1 MSTTNTN
8 DFKLPPMRYDILMV
22 NSLSSLYHI
31 RELCNQAGTTDN
43 FILALNEVLLQR
55 NRENK
60 PTIFGYLI
68 APTSAAVTKQVIGGN
83 GYYFKHTTT
92 TTGVDFI
99 WHDRANKVFLFW
111 APNKSSIVKA
121 INAIRWRI
129 NKYTI
134 LDGENLNI
142 IHIPTASVD
151 ADEVEEDYSDLPDLI
166 DCDGNICSSGGNIV
180 CQYDSNVCGRTNSL
194 CISSGSVPDT
204 EVSGLPD

>member
-1 MSTTNTN
+1 
-8 DFKLPPMRYDILMV
+8 MRYDILMV

-31 RELCNQAGTTDN
+31 RELCNQAGINAATDN

-99 WHDRANKVFLFW
+99 WHDRDNKVFLFW
-111 APNKSSIVKA
+111 APNKSCIVKA

-142 IHIPTASVD
+142 IHIPTANVD
-151 ADEVEEDYSDLPDLI
+151 EDEEDYSDMPDLI
-166 DCDGNICSSGGNIV
+166 PCDDIT
-180 CQYDSNVCGRTNSL
+180 R
-194 CISSGSVPDT
+194 ISSGCVPDT
-204 EVSGLPD
+204 EVIGLPD

>member
-1 MSTTNTN
+1 MSASTTN
-8 DFKLPPMRYDILMV
+8 DFKLPPMRYDLLMV

-68 APTSAAVTKQVIGGN
+68 ASTSDAVTKQVIGGN

-99 WHDRANKVFLFW
+99 WHDRDNKVFLFW
-111 APNKSSIVKA
+111 APNKSCIVKA

-142 IHIPTASVD
+142 IHIPTANVD
-151 ADEVEEDYSDLPDLI
+151 ADEEDYSDMPDLI
-166 DCDGNICSSGGNIV
+166 DCDGNICNE
-180 CQYDSNVCGRTNSL
+180 YDSNTHCRTNS
-194 CISSGSVPDT
+194 ISVGCVPDM
-204 EVSGLPD
+204 ELSGLPD